1 MKQIIDKALDVTN
14 DVLKGIIGYLK
25 GEMILMSVTF
35 IILSAGLYIIKAPL
49 PLLIAFGITIFDLLP
64 VLGSG
69 MIMIPWAIISL
80 IAKNTQMAAG
90 VAILYIVLVISRQ
103 ILEPVIIGKS
113 IGLRPLIT
121 FAAGIAGSL
130 IFGPVGLIAGPLI
143 AIAIKSAVKKQ
154 DGGVSKEDKKA

>member
-1 MKQIIDKALDVTN
+1 MKKIIKNVLDIVD
-14 DVLKGIIGYLK
+14 DVLKGITGYLK
-25 GEMILMSVTF
+25 GEIILMSVTF
-35 IILSAGLYIIKAPL
+35 AILSVGLYIIKAPL

-80 IAKNTQMAAG
+80 ITKNTQMAAG

-103 ILEPVIIGKS
+103 ILEPLIIGKS
-113 IGLRPLIT
+113 IGLRPLYT
-121 FAAGIAGSL
+121 FIAGIAGSL

-143 AIAIKSAVKKQ
+143 MILIKAIFKKRNNEIQ
-154 DGGVSKEDKKA
+154 KVNK

>member
-1 MKQIIDKALDVTN
+1 MKKIIKNVLDIVD
-14 DVLKGIIGYLK
+14 DVLKGITGYLK
-25 GEMILMSVTF
+25 GEIILMSVTF
-35 IILSAGLYIIKAPL
+35 AILSVGLYIIKAPL

-80 IAKNTQMAAG
+80 ITKNTQMAAG

-103 ILEPVIIGKS
+103 ILEPLIIGKS
-113 IGLRPLIT
+113 IGLRPLYT
-121 FAAGIAGSL
+121 FIAGIAGSL

-143 AIAIKSAVKKQ
+143 MILIKTIFKKRNNEIQ
-154 DGGVSKEDKKA
+154 KVNK